1 MHLESKCAYLFF
13 GLVYVWDRLNEIVCQ
28 LLQPALSLYRTQ
40 CVQRVAATRVRSH
53 GNEEYR
59 CDVDDDDDDA
69 NIIAI
74 YSLNI

>member
-1 MHLESKCAYLFF
+1 MHLEYKCAYLFF

-53 GNEEYR
+53 GNE
-59 CDVDDDDDDA
+59 
-69 NIIAI
+69 
-74 YSLNI
+74 